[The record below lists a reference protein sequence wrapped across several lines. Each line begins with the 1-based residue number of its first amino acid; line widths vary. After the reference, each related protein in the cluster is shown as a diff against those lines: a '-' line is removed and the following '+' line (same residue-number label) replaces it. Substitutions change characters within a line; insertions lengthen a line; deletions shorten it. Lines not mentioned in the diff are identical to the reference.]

1 MVWQVH
7 SITSEGWHRV
17 PSIAHLS
24 EEFFRTLPF
33 FWKPLLL
40 TFELTIASVIVGS
53 IIGLFVALLKVS
65 KLPVAAFIANV
76 YIMVIRGT
84 PLIVQIFV
92 LYFGFYKIIDLGQFW
107 SAALALAI
115 HSGAYI
121 AEIFRG
127 SIQSIDKGQMEAGL
141 SLGMSARQT
150 MRRIILPQALKRSI
164 PPLGNQF
171 ILSLKESSLAA
182 FIAMDELFSL
192 ARRLSAETFDE
203 MTYFLIVAFYYL
215 VVVMIFTYV
224 VHLMEKRLAKG
235 DA

>member
-1 MVWQVH
+1 M
-7 SITSEGWHRV
+7 
-17 PSIAHLS
+17 PSIAHLT
-24 EEFFRTLPF
+24 EEFLRTLPF

-40 TFELTIASVIVGS
+40 TFQLTIASVIVGS

-65 KLPVAAFIANV
+65 KLPVARFVANA
-76 YIMVIRGT
+76 YIMIIRGT

-127 SIQSIDKGQMEAGL
+127 AIQSIDKGQMEAGL

-150 MRRIILPQALKRSI
+150 MRRIILPQAMKRSI

-203 MTYFLIVAFYYL
+203 MTYFLIVALYYL
-215 VVVMIFTYV
+215 IIVMVFTYV
-224 VHLMEKRLAKG
+224 VYIMEKRLAKG
-235 DA
+235 EA

>member
-1 MVWQVH
+1 M
-7 SITSEGWHRV
+7 
-17 PSIAHLS
+17 PSLAHLT

-53 IIGLFVALLKVS
+53 IIGLFIALLKVS

-141 SLGMSARQT
+141 SLGMSTRQT

>member
-1 MVWQVH
+1 M
-7 SITSEGWHRV
+7 T
-17 PSIAHLS
+17 

-40 TFELTIASVIVGS
+40 TFQLTIASVIVGS

-65 KLPVAAFIANV
+65 KLPVARFVANA
-76 YIMVIRGT
+76 YIMIIRGT

-127 SIQSIDKGQMEAGL
+127 AIQSIDKGQMEAGL
-141 SLGMSARQT
+141 SLGMSTRQT
-150 MRRIILPQALKRSI
+150 MRRIILPQAMKRSI

-203 MTYFLIVAFYYL
+203 MTYFLIVALYYL
-215 VVVMIFTYV
+215 VIVMVFTFV
-224 VHLMEKRLAKG
+224 VHIMEKRLAKG
-235 DA
+235 EA

>member
-1 MVWQVH
+1 M
-7 SITSEGWHRV
+7 
-17 PSIAHLS
+17 PSLAHLT

-40 TFELTIASVIVGS
+40 TFELTVASVIVGS
-53 IIGLFVALLKVS
+53 IIGLFIALLKVS

-92 LYFGFYKIIDLGQFW
+92 LYFGFYKVIDLGQFW

>member
-1 MVWQVH
+1 M
-7 SITSEGWHRV
+7 
-17 PSIAHLS
+17 PSIAHLT
-24 EEFFRTLPF
+24 EEFLRTLPF

-40 TFELTIASVIVGS
+40 TFQLTIASVIVGS

-65 KLPVAAFIANV
+65 KLPVARFVANA
-76 YIMVIRGT
+76 YIMIIRGT
-84 PLIVQIFV
+84 PLVVQIFV
-92 LYFGFYKIIDLGQFW
+92 LYFGFYKVIDLGQFW

-141 SLGMSARQT
+141 SLGMSTRQT
-150 MRRIILPQALKRSI
+150 MRRIILPQAMKRSI

-203 MTYFLIVAFYYL
+203 MTYFLIVALYYL
-215 VVVMIFTYV
+215 VIVMAFTYV
-224 VHLMEKRLAKG
+224 VHIMEKRLAKG
-235 DA
+235 EA

>member
-1 MVWQVH
+1 
-7 SITSEGWHRV
+7 V
-17 PSIAHLS
+17 PGISHLIQ
-24 EEFFRTLPF
+24 EFFRTLPF
-33 FWKPLLL
+33 FMKPLLL
-40 TFELTIASVIVGS
+40 TFELTIASVIVGTF
-53 IIGLFVALLKVS
+53 IGLLVALLKVS
-65 KLPVAAFIANV
+65 RIPGGQLIANV
-76 YIMVIRGT
+76 YITLIRGT

-92 LYFGFYKIIDLGQFW
+92 LYFGFYKVIDLGQFW
-107 SAALALAI
+107 SATLALAI

-127 SIQSIDKGQMEAGL
+127 AIQSIDKGQMEAGL
-141 SLGMSARQT
+141 SLGMSSAQT

-215 VVVMIFTYV
+215 VIVMVFTYFV
-224 VHLMEKRLAKG
+224 NKMEQRLAKG
-235 DA
+235 DL

>member
-1 MVWQVH
+1 M
-7 SITSEGWHRV
+7 
-17 PSIAHLS
+17 PSLAHLT

-53 IIGLFVALLKVS
+53 IIGLFIALLKVS

>member
-1 MVWQVH
+1 M
-7 SITSEGWHRV
+7 T
-17 PSIAHLS
+17 

-40 TFELTIASVIVGS
+40 TFQLTIASVIVGS

-65 KLPVAAFIANV
+65 KLPVARFVANA
-76 YIMVIRGT
+76 YIMIIRGT

-127 SIQSIDKGQMEAGL
+127 AIQSIDKGQLEAGL
-141 SLGMSARQT
+141 SLGMSTRQT
-150 MRRIILPQALKRSI
+150 MRRIILPQAMKRSI

-203 MTYFLIVAFYYL
+203 MTYFLIVALYYL
-215 VVVMIFTYV
+215 VIVMVFTFV
-224 VHLMEKRLAKG
+224 VHIMEKRLAKG
-235 DA
+235 EA

>member
-1 MVWQVH
+1 M
-7 SITSEGWHRV
+7 
-17 PSIAHLS
+17 PSIAHLT

>member
-1 MVWQVH
+1 M
-7 SITSEGWHRV
+7 
-17 PSIAHLS
+17 PSLAHLT

-40 TFELTIASVIVGS
+40 TFELTLASVIVGS
-53 IIGLFVALLKVS
+53 IIGLFIALLKVS

>member
-1 MVWQVH
+1 M
-7 SITSEGWHRV
+7 
-17 PSIAHLS
+17 PSIAHLT

-40 TFELTIASVIVGS
+40 TFQLTIASVIVGS

-65 KLPVAAFIANV
+65 KLPVARFIANA
-76 YIMVIRGT
+76 YIMIIRGT
-84 PLIVQIFV
+84 PLVVQIFV
-92 LYFGFYKIIDLGQFW
+92 LYFGFYKVIDLGQFW

-203 MTYFLIVAFYYL
+203 MTYFLIVALYYL
-215 VVVMIFTYV
+215 VIVMAFTFV
-224 VHLMEKRLAKG
+224 VHIMEKRLAKG
-235 DA
+235 EA

>member
-1 MVWQVH
+1 
-7 SITSEGWHRV
+7 V
-17 PSIAHLS
+17 PGISHLIQ
-24 EEFFRTLPF
+24 EFFRTLPF
-33 FWKPLLL
+33 FMKPLLL
-40 TFELTIASVIVGS
+40 TFELTIASVIVGTF
-53 IIGLFVALLKVS
+53 IGLLVALLKVS
-65 KLPVAAFIANV
+65 RIPGGQLIANV
-76 YIMVIRGT
+76 YITLIRGT

-92 LYFGFYKIIDLGQFW
+92 LYFGFYKVIDLGQFW
-107 SAALALAI
+107 SATLALAI

-127 SIQSIDKGQMEAGL
+127 AIQSIDKGQMEAGL
-141 SLGMSARQT
+141 SLGMSSAQT

-215 VVVMIFTYV
+215 VIVMVFTYFV
-224 VHLMEKRLAKG
+224 NKMEQRLAKG
-235 DA
+235 DS

>member
-1 MVWQVH
+1 MPGISNLIQ
-7 SITSEGWHRV
+7 
-17 PSIAHLS
+17 
-24 EEFFRTLPF
+24 EFFRTLPF
-33 FWKPLLL
+33 FMKPLLL
-40 TFELTIASVIVGS
+40 TFELTIASVIVGTF
-53 IIGLFVALLKVS
+53 IGLLVALLKVS
-65 KLPVAAFIANV
+65 RIPGGQLIANV
-76 YIMVIRGT
+76 YITLIRGT

-92 LYFGFYKIIDLGQFW
+92 LYFGFYKVIDLGQFW
-107 SAALALAI
+107 SATLALAI

-127 SIQSIDKGQMEAGL
+127 AIQSIDKGQMEAGL
-141 SLGMSARQT
+141 SLGMSSAQT

-215 VVVMIFTYV
+215 VIVMVFTYFV
-224 VHLMEKRLAKG
+224 NKMEQRLAKG
-235 DA
+235 DS

>member
-1 MVWQVH
+1 M
-7 SITSEGWHRV
+7 
-17 PSIAHLS
+17 PSIAHLT
-24 EEFFRTLPF
+24 EEFLRTLPF

-40 TFELTIASVIVGS
+40 TFQLTIASVIVGS

-65 KLPVAAFIANV
+65 KLPVARFVANA
-76 YIMVIRGT
+76 YIMIIRGT

-127 SIQSIDKGQMEAGL
+127 AIQSIDKGQMEAGL

-150 MRRIILPQALKRSI
+150 MRRIILPQAMKRSI

-215 VVVMIFTYV
+215 VVVMVFTFV
-224 VHLMEKRLAKG
+224 VHIMEKRLAKG
-235 DA
+235 EA

>member
-1 MVWQVH
+1 M
-7 SITSEGWHRV
+7 
-17 PSIAHLS
+17 PSLSHLL
-24 EEFFRTLPF
+24 EELFRTLPF

-40 TFELTIASVIVGS
+40 TFELTLASVIVGT
-53 IIGLFVALLKVS
+53 IIGLFIALLKVS
-65 KLPVAAFIANV
+65 KIPGGSLIANC
-76 YIMVIRGT
+76 YIAVIRGT

-92 LYFGFYKIIDLGQFW
+92 LYFGFYKVIDLGQFW
-107 SAALALAI
+107 SATLALAI

-127 SIQSIDKGQMEAGL
+127 AIQSIDKGQREAGL
-141 SLGMSARQT
+141 SLGMNAAQT
-150 MRRIILPQALKRSI
+150 MRRIILPQALKRSV

-203 MTYFLIVAFYYL
+203 MTYFLIVALYYFVIVL
-215 VVVMIFTYV
+215 IFTILV
-224 VHLMEKRLAKG
+224 NKLERRMAKG
-235 DA
+235 DI

>member
-1 MVWQVH
+1 M
-7 SITSEGWHRV
+7 T
-17 PSIAHLS
+17 

-40 TFELTIASVIVGS
+40 TFQLTIASVIVGS

-65 KLPVAAFIANV
+65 KLPVARFVANA
-76 YIMVIRGT
+76 YIMIIRGT

-127 SIQSIDKGQMEAGL
+127 AIQSIDKGQMEAGL
-141 SLGMSARQT
+141 SLGMSTRQT
-150 MRRIILPQALKRSI
+150 MRRIIFPQAMKRSI

-203 MTYFLIVAFYYL
+203 MTYFLIVALYYL
-215 VVVMIFTYV
+215 VIVMVFTFV
-224 VHLMEKRLAKG
+224 VHIMEKRLAKG
-235 DA
+235 EA